1 MEIKL
6 LKKMPPDKVFNIN
19 SNDELCHATGYKL
32 IKDGE
37 TWNEYVDSLGEFHY
51 EHQRR

>member
-6 LKKMPPDKVFNIN
+6 LEKIPPDKVFNVN
-19 SNDELCHATGYKL
+19 GRNELCHATGYKL

-37 TWNEYVDSLGEFHY
+37 TWNEYIDSLGELHY
-51 EHQRR
+51 TN